1 MAHHSSLKKFHTT
14 VFLTPGIFPKK
25 EPPKR
30 LDLVQGKGLAVCC
43 GCALHTDPSQNG
55 TSFFAENIPHDC
67 FLNARNLSKKRAAKA
82 TRFGA
87 GEGTCRLLRLCL
99 AF

>member
-1 MAHHSSLKKFHTT
+1 MSRRSDSDQCGKRYLTSAAVAHCILTRRKMAHHSSLKKFHTT
-14 VFLTPGIFPKK
+14 VFLTPGIFP
-25 EPPKR
+25 
-30 LDLVQGKGLAVCC
+30 
-43 GCALHTDPSQNG
+43 
-55 TSFFAENIPHDC
+55 
-67 FLNARNLSKKRAAKA
+67 KKRAAKA

>member
-1 MAHHSSLKKFHTT
+1 MSRRSVSDRCGKIYLTSAAAVPCILIRRKMAHHSSLKTFHTT

-25 EPPKR
+25 
-30 LDLVQGKGLAVCC
+30 
-43 GCALHTDPSQNG
+43 
-55 TSFFAENIPHDC
+55 
-67 FLNARNLSKKRAAKA
+67 RAAKA

-87 GEGTCRLLRLCL
+87 REGTCRLLRLCL